1 MLLLA
6 TLFSAVLAADS
17 IELPSAPDRSLIDD
31 ADLKPFGINDEQR
44 LFRHIITDYDTS
56 VRPVYNAS
64 KVVNIFMGLTL
75 THIFNIDERNQVL
88 ELNVWVE
95 QSWNDERV
103 FWEPEEYG
111 NISKLTVGAD
121 YIWKPDIVLYN
132 NARDFSRGFVDT
144 NLHIMNDGSVQ
155 WAPPAKVYSICRMRT
170 EFFPFDDQICLLEF
184 GSWVYDKSQLDIQI
198 LERYDGKDPF
208 TQDSFSE
215 NGEWEI
221 VANRTRKLLRGRN
234 SIYPTIIF
242 ELHLRRRVLYF
253 VFNIIVPCIMLSVL
267 TMVQFVLPCESCEKI
282 TLGLTVLLA
291 YSVFSFNIAESMPET
306 SEAVPLIAIYL
317 TSIMGISALS
327 VCFSVGVLNMRH
339 GSENQHKV
347 PAFLDFIAFKM
358 LAKIF
363 GDFGYSK
370 NSVKPNGYLQAED
383 LSKDLFDANMVTRLK
398 AEEEADKLMHH
409 WSTVANIFDRF
420 FFWFIFFLTISS
432 SVTLLIICPRF
443 SQRSFEPYADENGSI
458 VY

>member
-1 MLLLA
+1 
-6 TLFSAVLAADS
+6 
-17 IELPSAPDRSLIDD
+17 
-31 ADLKPFGINDEQR
+31 
-44 LFRHIITDYDTS
+44 
-56 VRPVYNAS
+56 
-64 KVVNIFMGLTL
+64 
-75 THIFNIDERNQVL
+75 
-88 ELNVWVE
+88 
-95 QSWNDERV
+95 
-103 FWEPEEYG
+103 
-111 NISKLTVGAD
+111 
-121 YIWKPDIVLYN
+121 
-132 NARDFSRGFVDT
+132 
-144 NLHIMNDGSVQ
+144 MNDGSVQ

-306 SEAVPLIAIYL
+306 SDAVPLIGL
-317 TSIMGISALS
+317 LNHF
-327 VCFSVGVLNMRH
+327 FSH
-339 GSENQHKV
+339 
-347 PAFLDFIAFKM
+347 
-358 LAKIF
+358 
-363 GDFGYSK
+363 
-370 NSVKPNGYLQAED
+370 
-383 LSKDLFDANMVTRLK
+383 
-398 AEEEADKLMHH
+398 
-409 WSTVANIFDRF
+409 
-420 FFWFIFFLTISS
+420 
-432 SVTLLIICPRF
+432 
-443 SQRSFEPYADENGSI
+443 
-458 VY
+458 